1 MKSVLLS
8 DSDPATV
15 RSGEGLDLDT
25 LDGAEDVAVPT
36 FGVKKF
42 YFSII
47 TFEIE
52 IVDHCKTFQF
62 VKKKTV

>member
-1 MKSVLLS
+1 MQAAVLA
-8 DSDPATV
+8 DRDTATV